1 VYQQEEEYNG
11 AVAVEIENA
20 VKEKARIQRE
30 YGFETHGMVFLS
42 ADRGRVIDTLGGHLM
57 TNEEIAAALSDV
69 LASVQAASPD
79 STGG

>member
-1 VYQQEEEYNG
+1 MYQQEEEYNG
-11 AVAVEIENA
+11 AVEVEIENA

-42 ADRGRVIDTLGGHLM
+42 ADRSRVIDTLGGHLM
-57 TNEEIAAALSDV
+57 TNEEIAAALRDV
-69 LASVQAASPD
+69 LASAQTTSPD

>member
-1 VYQQEEEYNG
+1 MYQQEKEYDG
-11 AVAVEIENA
+11 AVKVEIENA

-42 ADRGRVIDTLGGHLM
+42 ADRSRVLDTLGGHLM
-57 TNEEIAAALSDV
+57 TDEEIAAKLRDV
-69 LASVQAASPD
+69 LASVRSASPD